1 MTKPPHALE
10 GWTDHAREEYG
21 DILGRA
27 PQRPRDATV
36 AAPVGKA
43 PCRSISE
50 SQRAVASEG
59 RGHLQAFTAQAV
71 ADRRRTRWQVA
82 ALDSVRGRIGRYNWV
97 VIPSVPQ
104 KIAEERSLCE
114 KLDAYLLGEVWLSV
128 GWGYITRLAVSRT
141 ELQEHLARFRESRL
155 APFLERAGLTG
166 NLADVPEGELQER
179 VLRLRCY
186 LAEPDEPSDELLA
199 RLRLIA
205 RLSNLLVDAVEHKTN
220 LLELKRALRPLQKSL
235 ASVAPELHP
244 LCYSIA
250 EHLALI
256 GEHSPE
262 DPNQL
267 LGETTQLCWEWLNRL
282 YAYWRAVLG

>member
-1 MTKPPHALE
+1 
-10 GWTDHAREEYG
+10 
-21 DILGRA
+21 
-27 PQRPRDATV
+27 
-36 AAPVGKA
+36 
-43 PCRSISE
+43 
-50 SQRAVASEG
+50 
-59 RGHLQAFTAQAV
+59 
-71 ADRRRTRWQVA
+71 
-82 ALDSVRGRIGRYNWV
+82 
-97 VIPSVPQ
+97 VPQ

-166 NLADVPEGELQER
+166 DIATVPDEQFRER
-179 VLRLRCY
+179 ALRLRCY
-186 LAEPDEPSDELLA
+186 LAEPDDPSDELLA

-262 DPNQL
+262 DPSQL
-267 LGETTQLCWEWLNRL
+267 LEETTQLCWEWLNRL

>member
-1 MTKPPHALE
+1 VPP
-10 GWTDHAREEYG
+10 
-21 DILGRA
+21 
-27 PQRPRDATV
+27 
-36 AAPVGKA
+36 
-43 PCRSISE
+43 
-50 SQRAVASEG
+50 
-59 RGHLQAFTAQAV
+59 
-71 ADRRRTRWQVA
+71 
-82 ALDSVRGRIGRYNWV
+82 
-97 VIPSVPQ
+97 

-166 NLADVPEGELQER
+166 DIATVPDEQFRER
-179 VLRLRCY
+179 ALRLRCY
-186 LAEPDEPSDELLA
+186 LAEPDDPSDELLA

-220 LLELKRALRPLQKSL
+220 LLGLKRALRPSQKSL

-262 DPNQL
+262 DPSQL
-267 LGETTQLCWEWLNRL
+267 LEETTQLCWEWLNRL

>member
-1 MTKPPHALE
+1 
-10 GWTDHAREEYG
+10 
-21 DILGRA
+21 
-27 PQRPRDATV
+27 
-36 AAPVGKA
+36 
-43 PCRSISE
+43 
-50 SQRAVASEG
+50 
-59 RGHLQAFTAQAV
+59 
-71 ADRRRTRWQVA
+71 
-82 ALDSVRGRIGRYNWV
+82 
-97 VIPSVPQ
+97 
-104 KIAEERSLCE
+104 
-114 KLDAYLLGEVWLSV
+114 LGEVWLSV

-186 LAEPDEPSDELLA
+186 LAEPDNPSDELLA
-199 RLRLIA
+199 RLRVVA
-205 RLSNLLVDAVEHKTN
+205 SLSNLLSSVLGQRIN

-262 DPNQL
+262 DPSQL
-267 LGETTQLCWEWLNRL
+267 LEETTQLCWEWLNRL

>member
-1 MTKPPHALE
+1 MPP
-10 GWTDHAREEYG
+10 
-21 DILGRA
+21 
-27 PQRPRDATV
+27 
-36 AAPVGKA
+36 
-43 PCRSISE
+43 
-50 SQRAVASEG
+50 
-59 RGHLQAFTAQAV
+59 
-71 ADRRRTRWQVA
+71 
-82 ALDSVRGRIGRYNWV
+82 
-97 VIPSVPQ
+97 

-166 NLADVPEGELQER
+166 NLANVPEGELHER

-205 RLSNLLVDAVEHKTN
+205 RLSNLLADAVEHKTN
-220 LLELKRALRPLQKSL
+220 LLGLKRALRPLQKSL

-262 DPNQL
+262 DPSQL
-267 LGETTQLCWEWLNRL
+267 LEETTQLCWEWLNRL

>member
-1 MTKPPHALE
+1 L
-10 GWTDHAREEYG
+10 R
-21 DILGRA
+21 
-27 PQRPRDATV
+27 V
-36 AAPVGKA
+36 
-43 PCRSISE
+43 
-50 SQRAVASEG
+50 
-59 RGHLQAFTAQAV
+59 F
-71 ADRRRTRWQVA
+71 
-82 ALDSVRGRIGRYNWV
+82 
-97 VIPSVPQ
+97 
-104 KIAEERSLCE
+104 
-114 KLDAYLLGEVWLSV
+114 
-128 GWGYITRLAVSRT
+128 
-141 ELQEHLARFRESRL
+141 ESRL

-166 NLADVPEGELQER
+166 DLSAVPEEQFRER
-179 VLRLRCY
+179 VLRFRCY

-262 DPNQL
+262 DPSQL
-267 LGETTQLCWEWLNRL
+267 LEETTQLCWEWLNRL

>member
-21 DILGRA
+21 DILGRSL
-27 PQRPRDATV
+27 QRPRDATV

-43 PCRSISE
+43 LCRSISE

-59 RGHLQAFTAQAV
+59 RGHLQAFTAKSM
-71 ADRRRTRWQVA
+71 A
-82 ALDSVRGRIGRYNWV
+82 ALDSVRGGIGRYNSA
-97 VIPSVPQ
+97 VIDRANLSRLD
-104 KIAEERSLCE
+104 ERKLRE
-114 KLDAYLLGEVWLSV
+114 WLDAYLLGGVAVLMGLWHPTK
-128 GWGYITRLAVSRT
+128 IAVSRAD
-141 ELQEHLARFRESRL
+141 LQERIARLSKSRL

-166 NLADVPEGELQER
+166 DIATVPDEQFRER
-179 VLRLRCY
+179 ALRLRCY

-235 ASVAPELHP
+235 ESVAPELHP

-262 DPNQL
+262 DPSQL
-267 LGETTQLCWEWLNRL
+267 LEETTQLCWEWLNRL

>member
-1 MTKPPHALE
+1 VIDRANLSGLGE
-10 GWTDHAREEYG
+10 RE
-21 DILGRA
+21 L
-27 PQRPRDATV
+27 
-36 AAPVGKA
+36 
-43 PCRSISE
+43 S
-50 SQRAVASEG
+50 
-59 RGHLQAFTAQAV
+59 
-71 ADRRRTRWQVA
+71 RW
-82 ALDSVRGRIGRYNWV
+82 
-97 VIPSVPQ
+97 
-104 KIAEERSLCE
+104 
-114 KLDAYLLGEVWLSV
+114 LDAYLLGEIVVSTILMDLWDFTKLT
-128 GWGYITRLAVSRT
+128 ITRAD
-141 ELQEHLARFRESRL
+141 LQERIARFRESRL

-267 LGETTQLCWEWLNRL
+267 LEETTQLCWEWLNRL

>member
-1 MTKPPHALE
+1 MTKPSHALE
-10 GWTDHAREEYG
+10 GCTDHAREEYG

-43 PCRSISE
+43 LCRSISE

-114 KLDAYLLGEVWLSV
+114 KLDAYLLGEIWLSV

-166 NLADVPEGELQER
+166 DIATVPDEQFRER
-179 VLRLRCY
+179 ALRLRCY
-186 LAEPDEPSDELLA
+186 LAEPDDPSDELLA
-199 RLRLIA
+199 RLQVVA
-205 RLSNLLVDAVEHKTN
+205 RLSNLLSGALGQRIN

-250 EHLALI
+250 EHLARI

-262 DPNQL
+262 DPDL
-267 LGETTQLCWEWLNRL
+267 LHQETVQLCREWLNRL